1 MPTSREP
8 SKRSKH
14 TSRAAARATPG
25 TADGAG
31 AGAPASSAGN
41 SGESSSAALR
51 PISRDIDRAQFRL
64 PCGTELHLLITLD
77 HHGCDSAGALCL
89 DASAVARVL
98 LRAWHQ
104 EEVPTTA
111 PE

>member
-8 SKRSKH
+8 SKRLKH
-14 TSRAAARATPG
+14 TSRAAGSATPDAA
-25 TADGAG
+25 TRAA

-41 SGESSSAALR
+41 SGASSNVALR

-89 DASAVARVL
+89 DASAIARVL